1 MTQPNAERRPP
12 RPGDGVRED
21 ARPRT
26 ASIAP
31 PDPAGGPAY
40 IVARHLAGGRVHRRV
55 FLTADAAARQL
66 ARVAA
71 RGASGSVHVAYLSP
85 TPPDAVETPPA
96 AVEAPAE
103 VAEAPDVVRPSYES
117 PDVAEDARSL
127 MLAILRRDP
136 DAAEWVAAHST
147 DPRALALRLGRFGAY
162 ALVDFLR
169 YEGAL
174 RVVYGS
180 DSAGGAL

>member
-1 MTQPNAERRPP
+1 MTDNGKRRPP
-12 RPGDGVRED
+12 AQGDD
-21 ARPRT
+21 AKGTTSESARHAG
-26 ASIAP
+26 ASI
-31 PDPAGGPAY
+31 PDPASGPAY

-66 ARVAA
+66 ARMAA

-174 RVVYGS
+174 RVVYGH
-180 DSAGGAL
+180 GGGPR

>member
-12 RPGDGVRED
+12 QPGDDVRKD

-26 ASIAP
+26 ASIAQ
-31 PDPAGGPAY
+31 PDPASGPVY

-66 ARVAA
+66 ARMAA

-103 VAEAPDVVRPSYES
+103 VAETPDEVEAPDSELASYES
-117 PDVAEDARSL
+117 ADVAEDARSL

-136 DAAEWVAAHST
+136 DAAKWVAAHST
-147 DPRALALRLGRFGAY
+147 DPRA
-162 ALVDFLR
+162 
-169 YEGAL
+169 
-174 RVVYGS
+174 VYGH
-180 DSAGGAL
+180 GGGPR